1 MRKQGPG
8 LHCSINLNR
17 WKSGKGECNMKTQTA
32 ILTKDEKAILN
43 TYRKLDNEKKEA
55 AAYHCNY
62 LLKHEPRK
70 EFDFQTLANLNLDG
84 FLHEIGYID

>member
-1 MRKQGPG
+1 MKIHVRGGIAPAIKPPEIRQGEF
-8 LHCSINLNR
+8 I
-17 WKSGKGECNMKTQTA
+17 MKTQTA

-43 TYRKLDNEKKEA
+43 TYRKLDKEKKEA

-84 FLHEIGYID
+84 LLHEIGYID